1 MLHRAT
7 WKFSSLRV
15 HTRTYVEGARVRGSV
30 PAGVWGALRLDRSVN
45 GTARPARARARVCVG
60 GGAHRGTCWWPSE
73 NAFDVYHPPGT
84 RPADYISRDRAD
96 FTNTGR
102 VEIRTRAQRRAAL
115 AIHTRGGSRGGGCAE
130 PPFPPSPRPLP
141 RSTTFGQFL
150 FIVSPLRSFN
160 SRFSWWSS
168 LVIAVE
174 SSVNQGTACKRLDR
188 GERYCDGIWIDFAK
202 RFTGTTLVERGWYR
216 FRLDIDR
223 GFNILKN
230 YCTAR
235 MRVIRV
241 NLMRSLKRVFSK
253 M

>member
-45 GTARPARARARVCVG
+45 GTARPACVCVG

-102 VEIRTRAQRRAAL
+102 VEYVRAPN
-115 AIHTRGGSRGGGCAE
+115 GG
-130 PPFPPSPRPLP
+130 P
-141 RSTTFGQFL
+141 
-150 FIVSPLRSFN
+150 PLRSTHVVDREEGVAPDPLFLPPPAP
-160 SRFSWWSS
+160 SRDPQRSDSFFLSS
-168 LVIAVE
+168 LRYVRLIHAFPGGQAWWLPLNRAWTRE
-174 SSVNQGTACKRLDR
+174 PRVNASI
-188 GERYCDGIWIDFAK
+188 GERDIVMGSGLISRKDSLEQLWWKGDDTDFVWISIEVSTFWK
-202 RFTGTTLVERGWYR
+202 ITVLRG
-216 FRLDIDR
+216 
-223 GFNILKN
+223 
-230 YCTAR
+230 C
-235 MRVIRV
+235 V
-241 NLMRSLKRVFSK
+241 
-253 M
+253 

>member
-45 GTARPARARARVCVG
+45 GTARPARARACVCVG

-102 VEIRTRAQRRAAL
+102 VEYVRAPN
-115 AIHTRGGSRGGGCAE
+115 GG
-130 PPFPPSPRPLP
+130 P
-141 RSTTFGQFL
+141 
-150 FIVSPLRSFN
+150 PLRSTHVVDREEGVAPNPLFLPPPPPPAIHN
-160 SRFSWWSS
+160 VRTVSFYR
-168 LVIAVE
+168 L
-174 SSVNQGTACKRLDR
+174 SVT
-188 GERYCDGIWIDFAK
+188 F
-202 RFTGTTLVERGWYR
+202 V
-216 FRLDIDR
+216 
-223 GFNILKN
+223 
-230 YCTAR
+230 
-235 MRVIRV
+235 
-241 NLMRSLKRVFSK
+241 
-253 M
+253 

>member
-15 HTRTYVEGARVRGSV
+15 HTRTYGWKGIGARGC
-30 PAGVWGALRLDRSVN
+30 VWGALRLDRSVN
-45 GTARPARARARVCVG
+45 GTARSAPVCMSVSVRVYVG
-60 GGAHRGTCWWPSE
+60 GGAHRGMCWWPSE

-102 VEIRTRAQRRAAL
+102 VEYVRGEGRPCDP
-115 AIHTRGGSRGGGCAE
+115 HTWWISRGGGSRRT
-130 PPFPPSPRPLP
+130 PFSCLLLLPP

-160 SRFSWWSS
+160 SRFSCWSS

-174 SSVNQGTACKRLDR
+174 SSVNQGTACKRLVQ
-188 GERYCDGIWIDFAK
+188 GG
-202 RFTGTTLVERGWYR
+202 GTLRW
-216 FRLDIDR
+216 D
-223 GFNILKN
+223 
-230 YCTAR
+230 
-235 MRVIRV
+235 
-241 NLMRSLKRVFSK
+241 
-253 M
+253 

>member
-130 PPFPPSPRPLP
+130 PPFPPSPAPSRDPQ
-141 RSTTFGQFL
+141 RSDSFFL
-150 FIVSPLRSFN
+150 
-160 SRFSWWSS
+160 SS
-168 LVIAVE
+168 LRYV
-174 SSVNQGTACKRLDR
+174 RLIHAFP
-188 GERYCDGIWIDFAK
+188 GGQAW
-202 RFTGTTLVERGWYR
+202 
-216 FRLDIDR
+216 
-223 GFNILKN
+223 
-230 YCTAR
+230 
-235 MRVIRV
+235 
-241 NLMRSLKRVFSK
+241 
-253 M
+253 